1 MTTYSSSKFPLEIGE
16 NGWLK
21 TSDSQYFA
29 PSLDRDH
36 TCDWLVIGSGFA
48 GISAA
53 KRLTELRSGDKI
65 ILIDAIGIGEGAAG
79 QNSGFMIDV
88 PHNINAKGDYLSSIK
103 KDKDSISLNR
113 EAIEFSSQMVEEYD
127 IPQSVYNKIGKL
139 NGAATPKGI
148 SFNKDYKKQ
157 LEALGED
164 YHSLDSKQMSE
175 ITGSNYYEQGIYT
188 PGTILI
194 QPAEYIKRIV
204 ERLSDKIKVFQNSPI
219 KKIEKK
225 NNSWDAY
232 TSQGKII
239 TKNIIFAVN
248 GHITNFGF
256 YKNQL
261 IHIFTYSSLTK
272 KFDDSILKS
281 DPSWGFDLFKSYW
294 HHC

>member
-1 MTTYSSSKFPLEIGE
+1 MTTYSSSKFPSEIGE

-21 TSDSQYFA
+21 ISDSQYFA
-29 PSLDRDH
+29 PTLDRNH
-36 TCDWLVIGSGFA
+36 SCDWLIIGSGFA

-164 YHSLDSKQMSE
+164 YQSVDSKQMSE

-204 ERLSDKIKVFQNSPI
+204 ERLSDKIEVFQNSPI

-225 NNSWDAY
+225 
-232 TSQGKII
+232 II
-239 TKNIIFAVN
+239 VGTP
-248 GHITNFGF
+248 
-256 YKNQL
+256 
-261 IHIFTYSSLTK
+261 
-272 KFDDSILKS
+272 ILLKE
-281 DPSWGFDLFKSYW
+281 K
-294 HHC
+294 